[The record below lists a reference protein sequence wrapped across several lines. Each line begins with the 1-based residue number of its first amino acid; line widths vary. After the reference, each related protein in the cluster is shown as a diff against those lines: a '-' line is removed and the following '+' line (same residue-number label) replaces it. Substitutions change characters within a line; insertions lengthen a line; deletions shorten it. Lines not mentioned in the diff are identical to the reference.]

1 MGELPHSAHPSRAPG
16 GLGGPR
22 TVGLPGWRGRGLAP
36 GVGSV
41 EKDMEG
47 G

>member
-1 MGELPHSAHPSRAPG
+1 MGKLPHPAHPSRAPG
-16 GLGGPR
+16 GLGGSR
-22 TVGLPGWRGRGLAP
+22 TAGLPGWRGRGLAP

-41 EKDMEG
+41 ETDMEG